1 MLEYMPHDFLFQ
13 QHFPPSLKFI
23 FRQHMVQ
30 HLLFIFPHSLRKDLF
45 VNGTFSIDPKM
56 LPMRLY
62 TLARFTL
69 FYLSYFTISP
79 LHTSMCLCDGQ
90 WIVSPKLG
98 ESEWLWLY
106 ALQYISHCS
115 LIVVSLSEQGTHINK
130 TSFSQHQLY
139 PNSHTPLPS
148 CISSSPH

>member
-62 TLARFTL
+62 TLARLTL
-69 FYLSYFTISP
+69 FCLSYFTISP

-98 ESEWLWLY
+98 NNEWLWLSLCSAMY
-106 ALQYISHCS
+106 HPFSSTRSNLIRAGHSQWQDLVFPTPALPCKMIS
-115 LIVVSLSEQGTHINK
+115 NK
-130 TSFSQHQLY
+130 SQWVQ
-139 PNSHTPLPS
+139 
-148 CISSSPH
+148 